1 MFGKK
6 NVKAVN
12 QYDKKM
18 RDLRNRLADI
28 GWEMD
33 KKIHRAYI
41 ASQAVAVYLEG
52 SPDWKAAVADR
63 EEAQK
68 ALRASIGSYDST
80 RAEIL
85 RYLEKNGDKMSDG
98 WSKPIDS
105 HEWVEK
111 ELERFLRKN

>member
-6 NVKAVN
+6 SAKVVN
-12 QYDKKM
+12 PYDEKM
-18 RDLRNRLADI
+18 RGLRNRLADI
-28 GWEMD
+28 GWGMD
-33 KKIHRAYI
+33 EKIRHAYV
-41 ASQAVAVYLEG
+41 ASQAVMVYLEG
-52 SPDWKAAVADR
+52 SPDWEAAVADR
-63 EEAQK
+63 EKAQK
-68 ALRASIGSYDST
+68 ALRSSIGSYDST

>member
-12 QYDKKM
+12 PYDEKM
-18 RDLRNRLADI
+18 RGLRNRLADI

-33 KKIHRAYI
+33 ERIRCAYV

-52 SPDWKAAVADR
+52 SPDWEAAVADR
-63 EEAQK
+63 EKAQK
-68 ALRASIGSYDST
+68 ALRSSIGSYDSM

-85 RYLEKNGDKMSDG
+85 RYLEENEDKMSDN
-98 WSKPIDS
+98 WSKPMTS
-105 HEWVEK
+105 HKWIEM

>member
-12 QYDKKM
+12 PYDEKM
-18 RDLRNRLADI
+18 RGLRNRLADI

-33 KKIHRAYI
+33 EKIRRAYV
-41 ASQAVAVYLEG
+41 ASQAAVVYLEG
-52 SPDWKAAVADR
+52 SPDWKIAVADR
-63 EEAQK
+63 EKAQK
-68 ALRASIGSYDST
+68 ALCASIGSYDST

-85 RYLEKNGDKMSDG
+85 RYLEENGDKMSDD

-105 HEWVEK
+105 HKWVEM

>member
-6 NVKAVN
+6 SAKVVN
-12 QYDKKM
+12 PYDEKM
-18 RDLRNRLADI
+18 RGLRNRLADI

-33 KKIHRAYI
+33 KKIRHAYI
-41 ASQAVAVYLEG
+41 TSQAVAVYLEG
-52 SPDWKAAVADR
+52 SPDWEAAVADR
-63 EEAQK
+63 EKAQK
-68 ALRASIGSYDST
+68 ALRSSIGSYDSA

-85 RYLEKNGDKMSDG
+85 RYLEKNGDKMSDD

-105 HEWVEK
+105 HKWVEM